1 MGRGRVGRAL
11 VPAVMTAG
19 TSALPT
25 RPLPITH
32 SRSWSPEA
40 PPLVGVQGA
49 KPPGGVRGEAP
60 ALLPVPRHLRDRAG
74 VSIVVSK
81 LRRS

>member
-32 SRSWSPEA
+32 SR
-40 PPLVGVQGA
+40 
-49 KPPGGVRGEAP
+49 
-60 ALLPVPRHLRDRAG
+60 
-74 VSIVVSK
+74 
-81 LRRS
+81 